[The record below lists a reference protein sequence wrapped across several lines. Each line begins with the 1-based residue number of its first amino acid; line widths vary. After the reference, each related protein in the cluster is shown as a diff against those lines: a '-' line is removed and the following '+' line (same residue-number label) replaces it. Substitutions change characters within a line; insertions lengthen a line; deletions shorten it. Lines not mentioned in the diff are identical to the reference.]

1 MPLPALYCRFAQA
14 TVKTAM
20 ASDGTCSGAQR
31 APCRPRV
38 WWHDRRPHTPCRGRR
53 PRRPMTHRRNQ
64 QAADKTR
71 MPPNCHCE
79 EAKGRRGNLGKAL
92 TISPIAFPQF
102 SRALRDCTPRALPRA
117 SRSGRHV
124 ASLLAMTSL
133 RVSRHKIHAPDIADL
148 HGAQGAPLQAQ
159 LVGTFYRCSVRTA
172 SACPRLPRRFAP
184 RNDKRCLPF

>member
-20 ASDGTCSGAQR
+20 ASDGICSGAHCAAVGGFAALRMRRAPCGLR

-38 WWHDRRPHTPCRGRR
+38 WWHDRRPHTPCRGQR
-53 PRRPMTHRRNQ
+53 PRRPVTHRRNQ

-79 EAKGRRGNLGKAL
+79 EANGRRGNLGKAL

-102 SRALRDCTPRALPRA
+102 SRVLRDCTPRALPRA

-124 ASLLAMTSL
+124 TSLLAMT
-133 RVSRHKIHAPDIADL
+133 K
-148 HGAQGAPLQAQ
+148 GACHFNGGQYGL
-159 LVGTFYRCSVRTA
+159 
-172 SACPRLPRRFAP
+172 
-184 RNDKRCLPF
+184 

>member
-1 MPLPALYCRFAQA
+1 MHKLAGIRRTENRKIANNRRRGGCRYEQA
-14 TVKTAM
+14 IDKTART
-20 ASDGTCSGAQR
+20 DCVCSGAQR

-53 PRRPMTHRRNQ
+53 PRRPVTHRRNQ

-79 EAKGRRGNLGKAL
+79 EAAGRRGNLGKAL

-102 SRALRDCTPRALPRA
+102 SRVLRDCTPRALPRA

-124 ASLLAMTSL
+124 ASLLAMT
-133 RVSRHKIHAPDIADL
+133 K
-148 HGAQGAPLQAQ
+148 GACHFNGGQYGL
-159 LVGTFYRCSVRTA
+159 
-172 SACPRLPRRFAP
+172 
-184 RNDKRCLPF
+184 